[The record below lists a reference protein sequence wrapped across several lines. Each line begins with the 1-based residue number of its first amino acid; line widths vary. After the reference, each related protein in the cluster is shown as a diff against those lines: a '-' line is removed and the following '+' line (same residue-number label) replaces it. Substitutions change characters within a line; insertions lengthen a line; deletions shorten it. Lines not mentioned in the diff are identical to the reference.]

1 MKTPKKHI
9 LIVEDNEFLRKMMQK
24 VISAHGIRVT
34 TAVDGKAAIDQ
45 MKKESP
51 DLMLLDLLLPHVD
64 GYEVLKNRKDQGMT
78 FPVIVCS
85 NISDKANR
93 DRCKAFGATGYVV
106 KSDMDDEQLWPII
119 EKHLS

>member
-24 VISAHGIRVT
+24 VITVHGMRAT
-34 TAVDGKAAIDQ
+34 TAIDGKTAIEQIQDDP
-45 MKKESP
+45 P
-51 DLMLLDLLLPHVD
+51 DLMLLDLLLPHTD
-64 GYEVLKNRKDQGMT
+64 GYEVLKHRKENGMT

-85 NISDKANR
+85 NLSDKTNR
-93 DRCKAFGATGYVV
+93 DRCKALGAKGYVV